1 MMGYNDSQ
9 QAMTQQ
15 EQMYQQ
21 EMMAGDP
28 GYGYQYAG
36 DMWQGRQPNDQ
47 SAQVRQA
54 LFTLEKMPKTEA
66 DWHKWL
72 SLVEVLID
80 SIPRIPS
87 SDSMTIDK
95 INRKFKFLLNRANS
109 QGCSGIMESKAM
121 ELLFMIRSQVSNGSI
136 PTLGMTGVG
145 AMITTHN
152 TQKQEIRYPN
162 QPQAAPGLLDIVQKF
177 RGR

>member
-1 MMGYNDSQ
+1 MGYNDQ
-9 QAMTQQ
+9 QPEMTPQ
-15 EQMYQQ
+15 EMAMYQQ
-21 EMMAGDP
+21 QEAGMDP

-54 LFTLEKMPKTEA
+54 LFTLDKMPKTEQ

-80 SIPRIPS
+80 AIPRIPS
-87 SDSMTIDK
+87 SDTMTIDK

-121 ELLFMIRSQVSNGSI
+121 ELLFMVRSQVSNGSI
-136 PTLGMTGVG
+136 QTVGMTGVG

-162 QPQAAPGLLDIVQKF
+162 QPQAVPGIMDMLNRV
-177 RGR
+177 RGK